1 MTMLGMD
8 PGETMTAIAFF
19 ASAAISIKVIAAAV
33 LRYQENRIKADRS
46 DTPGVTDQ
54 RLERIE
60 HAVDAIAIEIERIS
74 EAQRFTTKLL
84 AERPSEPDRIPR

>member
-1 MTMLGMD
+1 MTMLAMD

-33 LRYQENRIKADRS
+33 LRSQENRLKADRT
-46 DTPGVTDQ
+46 DAPGVNDQ

-60 HAVDAIAIEIERIS
+60 HAMDAIAIEVERIS
-74 EAQRFTTKLL
+74 EAQRFTTRLL
-84 AERPSEPDRIPR
+84 AERTADPDRVPR

>member
-1 MTMLGMD
+1 MTMLVMD

-19 ASAAISIKVIAAAV
+19 AAAAFSV
-33 LRYQENRIKADRS
+33 KAIASGVIRYAEIRS
-46 DTPGVTDQ
+46 KEKQPGVGSATDD

-60 HAVDAIAIEIERIS
+60 HAVDSIAIEVERIS

-84 AERPSEPDRIPR
+84 AERTEPERLTR